1 METVKLSSK
10 GQIVIPKQFRQACHL
25 SAGMEFSVALVNGE
39 IRLQPLPYLK
49 PAQHNQAAGCLHQSK
64 RGMLTTSQ
72 TDSAIAGMLKQQDDD
87 SKTSS

>member
-25 SAGMEFSVALVNGE
+25 STGTEFSVALVNGE

-49 PAQHNQAAGCLHQSK
+49 PTKHSQVAGCLHQPT
-64 RGMLTTSQ
+64 RYALTASQ
-72 TDSAIAGMLKQQDDD
+72 TDFAIENLLKHQDDS
-87 SKTSS
+87 SKT